1 MSSGLFLEDA
11 PSGLS
16 AAAPEFKWLSRK
28 LHRRQRWWW
37 CRWYAGV
44 PVGGKAERAGRRSRV
59 QAQHYSFFNCLLNK
73 S

>member
-11 PSGLS
+11 PFGLP

-37 CRWYAGV
+37 WYAGV
-44 PVGGKAERAGRRSRV
+44 PVGGKAERAGRRSRA
-59 QAQHYSFFNCLLNK
+59 QAHHYSFFNRLLDK